1 MQEKRKLANYSTTYH
16 QNRSKIA
23 GTNSLNKIIFEFE
36 QRRNQ
41 YIKYYYEKRKAI

>member
-16 QNRSKIA
+16 QHRSKIA